1 MRKLALGLAS
11 AGAFAAISIGLAGP
25 AMASP
30 DYVVPGHD
38 NAYST
43 HSHSRHRSA
52 RRLLGARQLPGLRRR
67 CELVLS

>member
-11 AGAFAAISIGLAGP
+11 AGAFAAITIGLAGP

-43 HSHSRHRSA
+43 HSHSSTVRPVDCSVHVNYQGSDVDVN
-52 RRLLGARQLPGLRRR
+52 R
-67 CELVLS
+67 C

>member
-11 AGAFAAISIGLAGP
+11 AGAFAAITIGLAGP

-38 NAYST
+38 NVYST
-43 HSHSRHRSA
+43 HSHSANVRPVDCSVHVNYRGSDVDVNW
-52 RRLLGARQLPGLRRR
+52 
-67 CELVLS
+67 C

>member
-11 AGAFAAISIGLAGP
+11 AGAFVAITIGLAGP

-30 DYVVPGHD
+30 DYVVPGQD
-38 NAYST
+38 NVYST
-43 HSHSRHRSA
+43 HSHSHRSA
-52 RRLLGARQLPGLRRR
+52 RRLLGARQLPWLRRG